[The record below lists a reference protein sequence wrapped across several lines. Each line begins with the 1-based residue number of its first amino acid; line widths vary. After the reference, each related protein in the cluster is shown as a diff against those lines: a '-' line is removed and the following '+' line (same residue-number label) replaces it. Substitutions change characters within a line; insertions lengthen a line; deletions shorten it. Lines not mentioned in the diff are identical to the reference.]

1 MKEEYDFS
9 KMKGKKNP
17 HAKRLKEQDVIGDR
31 KEIPVFKDEDEE
43 REFWSKNSPLD
54 FMDLDSARIITLKN
68 SR

>member
-9 KMKGKKNP
+9 KMQGKKNP
-17 HAKRLKEQDVIGDR
+17 HAKRLKKQDVIGDR
-31 KEIPVFKDEDEE
+31 KEIPIFKDEDEE

-54 FMDLDSARIITLKN
+54 FMDVDSARIITLKD